1 MLTNERGTPK
11 VGGVEYHLVIVEDE
25 DVFSSIDK
33 LLVEQI
39 RKQFREE
46 GKGQLKHL
54 HDQILTPPYELRLGV
69 DDGLE
74 EPQVL
79 HMLAMALNA
88 VDKVLNHLL
97 VHFVAQN
104 CIVLQF
110 STMSILSGLKKHL
123 EDCTHG
129 LCMEQV
135 WVQEQLKVFVKKHLK
150 VLTMTLRSNQTR
162 DLIVLV

>member
-1 MLTNERGTPK
+1 MPHRGGK
-11 VGGVEYHLVIVEDE
+11 V
-25 DVFSSIDK
+25 
-33 LLVEQI
+33 
-39 RKQFREE
+39 R
-46 GKGQLKHL
+46 HL
-54 HDQILTPPYELRLGV
+54 HDQVLTPPDELRLRV

-79 HMLAMALNA
+79 HMLPMALNA

-129 LCMEQV
+129 LCMQQV
-135 WVQEQLKVFVKKHLK
+135 RIEEQLKVLVKQNLEISKIGRWYPGTFRLD
-150 VLTMTLRSNQTR
+150 QT
-162 DLIVLV
+162 

>member
-54 HDQILTPPYELRLGV
+54 HDQILTPPDELRLGV

-79 HMLAMALNA
+79 HMLAMALDA
-88 VDKVLNHLL
+88 MDKVLNNLL
-97 VHFVAQN
+97 IHFVAQDGV
-104 CIVLQF
+104 VLNLYK
-110 STMSILSGLKKHL
+110 IYK
-123 EDCTHG
+123 EANY
-129 LCMEQV
+129 
-135 WVQEQLKVFVKKHLK
+135 
-150 VLTMTLRSNQTR
+150 VLA
-162 DLIVLV
+162 